1 MIDPLLS
8 VAIAFCCAA
17 LLLRAAVHKFFDR
30 ERFIAAL
37 GAYRLLPESWSRPAA
52 WLIAAAEAM
61 LGLAWLS
68 TTGRGVAAVA
78 TVALMLLYAGAI
90 ATNLLRGRAHIDCGC
105 GFGRTSAARL
115 TLSWWLVARNLAL
128 AALALA
134 GSFPVSP
141 RALVAYD
148 WLTFLFVL
156 GSGVLLWAGAGE
168 LARNRAAISAWNHR
182 RE

>member
-1 MIDPLLS
+1 MIDPLLF
-8 VAIAFCCAA
+8 VAIAFCFAA
-17 LLLRAAVHKFFDR
+17 LLLRAAVHKFLDR
-30 ERFIAAL
+30 ERFVAAL

-52 WLIAAAEAM
+52 WLIAGAEAM

-68 TTGRGVAAVA
+68 TAGRGVAAVA
-78 TVALMLLYAGAI
+78 TAGLMLLYAGAI

-105 GFGRTSAARL
+105 DFGRTSVSKA

-128 AALALA
+128 AALAFA
-134 GSFPVSP
+134 GNLPVSP

-148 WLTFLFVL
+148 WLTLLFVL
-156 GSGVLLWAGAGE
+156 ASGVLVGAGAAE
-168 LARNRAAISAWNHR
+168 LARNRAAMSAWSHR